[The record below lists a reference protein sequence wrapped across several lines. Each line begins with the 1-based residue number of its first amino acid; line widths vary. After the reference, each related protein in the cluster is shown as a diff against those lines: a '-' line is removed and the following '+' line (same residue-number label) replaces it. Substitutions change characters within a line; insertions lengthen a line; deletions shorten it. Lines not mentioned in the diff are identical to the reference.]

1 MVTENKESKPFSFK
15 SFLEQYHVVIPMVQR
30 DFMHRGV
37 PQMMSPV

>member
-15 SFLEQYHVVIPMVQR
+15 SFLEQYHVVIPWCR
-30 DFMHRGV
+30 EIMHRGV